1 MWCAIG
7 RLPNNLFEVQTTF
20 FSMETLLKKAK
31 LPLSAMHAHFIQE
44 SRKLTEDSIQII
56 MHQTTTLHPVQ
67 TRNFYRFFAFPAMMP
82 RGAQENNDENV
93 IDHSHEKQSQL
104 EGHHRLS

>member
-1 MWCAIG
+1 MTSLYACSFYPGITPPPTQG
-7 RLPNNLFEVQTTF
+7 
-20 FSMETLLKKAK
+20 TLLKTQSK
-31 LPLSAMHAHFIQE
+31 LLCTRLLHYILFRPG
-44 SRKLTEDSIQII
+44 TSID
-56 MHQTTTLHPVQ
+56 
-67 TRNFYRFFAFPAMMP
+67 FFFAFPAMMP

>member
-1 MWCAIG
+1 MLILS
-7 RLPNNLFEVQTTF
+7 RNDTTTNTRNF
-20 FSMETLLKKAK
+20 A
-31 LPLSAMHAHFIQE
+31 
-44 SRKLTEDSIQII
+44 EDSIQII
-56 MHQTTTLHPVQ
+56 MHQTPTLHPVQ
-67 TRNFYRFFAFPAMMP
+67 TRNFYRFFFAFPAMMP